1 VLLYATKDVSTVA
14 RNRAD
19 NVGGVRASDQPQPD
33 GSDRASHNPVNIA
46 ATWGAA
52 SATFAFQ
59 VHVTNTL
66 QMLSRC
72 SASHQHMQVKNSPS
86 VEELTAAISHGPALT
101 R

>member
-1 VLLYATKDVSTVA
+1 VLLYETKDVSTVA

-46 ATWGAA
+46 ATLGQRQHPLRFHM
-52 SATFAFQ
+52 T
-59 VHVTNTL
+59 HTL

-72 SASHQHMQVKNSPS
+72 SASHHHMQVKNSPS